1 VAKDGHIVSE
11 MRGGW
16 RRRAIVALCL
26 FGGLLLIF
34 HRPVLLTIG
43 RDLARHYAAKA
54 NLRADF
60 RLEGS
65 VFTNLS
71 VRNLHVVPKG
81 RSAVESIDVDLV
93 HLDYSLLGLIRHGM
107 SQFLG
112 NVDVRSARVVFNPR
126 NAPEEIRPKKQPER
140 TKRELPAVFPERL
153 RISDATLIVRDS
165 PRDLVIEHVDLD
177 LNPRQPGQLR
187 IEKLQLPTAHS
198 WSNIA
203 GQTSYA
209 NKNLVLRDLAL
220 NDQDRIR
227 LLSVDASHTDAKQL
241 SINLDAAIGGG
252 TISVTGTFNETAS
265 SLNAKIHLA
274 AAKVPADSFNK
285 YLDLPEGFISGD
297 IERFVVDLTGGLDA
311 PRTWNGTISAQVNDF
326 SSGQIGIGRG
336 VLDVIARDG
345 TATLRS
351 ADVVQGKN
359 EFHLHG
365 SAELPNELSEFGLS
379 PATLEIAAKAP
390 DLSELSA
397 STGEKLSGSAE
408 VSGKIDIVN
417 AKLEAN
423 LDVTAKQLG
432 FADGAIEKLSA
443 NVKASKIMMR
453 NAADTAATTA
463 PAKPWFADLHSKIV
477 LDMSKIRFRD
487 YAIDSMSGM
496 LSGVNDMLEI
506 EQLDIGRKENKL
518 AITGRYNLPED
529 LRRLRSQPAQLNV
542 SLNANELGDY
552 WAVESPDK
560 MSGPL
565 QVTGQL
571 EWKDELANGQLS
583 IFGAGLKTRDLIF
596 KQLSAQCS
604 VANNTIYLNDL
615 TASLNEQDFVSANGI
630 VDLRAPYH
638 YVGRLS
644 ANVTDLSRLKPMLRA
659 SGNENELAGSLVID
673 WQGSGDAMKF
683 KNNGKLKLALESG
696 RYGNLQSLQANV
708 DATYSPEG
716 LDVPTVFLRSDRMD
730 FQAIVQAKG
739 DTLEITRIQLDQGEA
754 KYASGYISIPFV
766 WKNLGTDAPVLPST
780 GKVVA
785 DFRSENVDIKK
796 LFEDIGA
803 KPAAAGT
810 LNVKLEA
817 AGTISDLDARLDVEM
832 RDLRSEKLPSL
843 EPASFNLSAQ
853 SQHGQLTVS
862 GKLQQAKIQPM
873 ELTANLPLDVPKI
886 VRGKKLPDGT
896 PVYGKIRLPRS
907 SVNFVRQFI
916 PSVQEVDGDLALD
929 VDLSGTV
936 AHPVFNG
943 QADMTMNVAR
953 TDDPTLPALQNFKAR
968 LIFANDALSFEQ
980 FTGELSGGHFTL
992 SGRIIFPKL
1001 TTANLDLRFK
1011 ADSALVARNDTLT
1024 VRTDADIRFAGPIN
1038 SVSVSGNVA
1047 ITNSQFLKNV
1057 DLIPIGLPGRPA
1069 PEPPSA
1075 HPQLSFP
1082 APPLRDWKFDV
1093 AIKTKDPVLI
1103 RGNLATGGA
1112 VADLHFIGTGLHPG
1126 LKGLVRLQNVEATLP
1141 FSRLEIAYG
1150 FLYFDPNDSFN
1161 PKIDLHGTSVIQD
1174 YMIRVYIYGT
1184 SLAPEAVFNSEPPL
1198 PQEEI
1203 ISLLATG
1210 TTREQL
1216 TGNNNVLAGRAGMLL
1231 VQQLYRKIFKK
1242 GQPTQSNSVFNRLS
1256 VDVGTVDPRTG
1267 QQQATA
1273 RFKINDQFVVV
1284 GDLGVGGGY
1293 RGMLKYLIR
1302 FN

>member
-1 VAKDGHIVSE
+1 MAKDGHIVSE

-26 FGGLLLIF
+26 FGALLLIF

-43 RDLARHYAAKA
+43 RQLARHYAAKE

-65 VFTNLS
+65 VFTYLS
-71 VRNLHVVPKG
+71 VRNLHVAPKG
-81 RSAVESIDVDLV
+81 RSAVESIDADLV
-93 HLDYSLLGLIRHGM
+93 RVDYSLLGLIRHGM

-112 NVDVRSARVVFNPR
+112 NVDVRSARVVLNPR
-126 NAPEEIRPKKQPER
+126 NAPEEIHPKKQPER
-140 TKRELPAVFPERL
+140 TKQELPAVFPARL

-187 IEKLQLPTAHS
+187 IEKLQLPTAQS

-209 NKNLVLRDLAL
+209 NKDLVLRDLAL
-220 NDQDRIR
+220 NDQDRIQ
-227 LLSVDASHTDAKQL
+227 LLNVDASHIDAKQL
-241 SINLDAAIGGG
+241 SINLNAAIGGG
-252 TISVTGTFNETAS
+252 TISGTGTFNETAS

-274 AAKVPADSFNK
+274 AAKVPAGSFNK

-326 SSGQIGIGRG
+326 SSDQIGIGRV
-336 VLDVIARDG
+336 VLDVVARDG

-351 ADVVQGKN
+351 ADIVQGTN

-365 SAELPNELSEFGLS
+365 SAKLPNELSGFGRS
-379 PATLEIAAKAP
+379 PATLGIAAKAP
-390 DLSELSA
+390 DLSQLSA

-408 VSGKIDIVN
+408 ISGKIDIVN
-417 AKLEAN
+417 AELEAN
-423 LDVTAKQLG
+423 LDVTAEQLG

-443 NVKASKIMMR
+443 NVKASKIMTR

-487 YAIDSMSGM
+487 YAIDSMSGT
-496 LSGVNDMLEI
+496 LSGVNDVLEI

-638 YVGRLS
+638 YVGKLS

-708 DATYSPEG
+708 DATYSPDG

-739 DTLEITRIQLDQGEA
+739 DTLEITKIQLDQGEA

-796 LFEDIGA
+796 LFE
-803 KPAAAGT
+803 
-810 LNVKLEA
+810 
-817 AGTISDLDARLDVEM
+817 
-832 RDLRSEKLPSL
+832 PSL
-843 EPASFNLSAQ
+843 P
-853 SQHGQLTVS
+853 
-862 GKLQQAKIQPM
+862 
-873 ELTANLPLDVPKI
+873 
-886 VRGKKLPDGT
+886 
-896 PVYGKIRLPRS
+896 PRE
-907 SVNFVRQFI
+907 R
-916 PSVQEVDGDLALD
+916 
-929 VDLSGTV
+929 
-936 AHPVFNG
+936 
-943 QADMTMNVAR
+943 
-953 TDDPTLPALQNFKAR
+953 
-968 LIFANDALSFEQ
+968 
-980 FTGELSGGHFTL
+980 
-992 SGRIIFPKL
+992 
-1001 TTANLDLRFK
+1001 
-1011 ADSALVARNDTLT
+1011 
-1024 VRTDADIRFAGPIN
+1024 
-1038 SVSVSGNVA
+1038 
-1047 ITNSQFLKNV
+1047 
-1057 DLIPIGLPGRPA
+1057 
-1069 PEPPSA
+1069 
-1075 HPQLSFP
+1075 
-1082 APPLRDWKFDV
+1082 
-1093 AIKTKDPVLI
+1093 
-1103 RGNLATGGA
+1103 
-1112 VADLHFIGTGLHPG
+1112 
-1126 LKGLVRLQNVEATLP
+1126 
-1141 FSRLEIAYG
+1141 
-1150 FLYFDPNDSFN
+1150 
-1161 PKIDLHGTSVIQD
+1161 
-1174 YMIRVYIYGT
+1174 
-1184 SLAPEAVFNSEPPL
+1184 
-1198 PQEEI
+1198 
-1203 ISLLATG
+1203 
-1210 TTREQL
+1210 
-1216 TGNNNVLAGRAGMLL
+1216 
-1231 VQQLYRKIFKK
+1231 
-1242 GQPTQSNSVFNRLS
+1242 
-1256 VDVGTVDPRTG
+1256 
-1267 QQQATA
+1267 
-1273 RFKINDQFVVV
+1273 
-1284 GDLGVGGGY
+1284 
-1293 RGMLKYLIR
+1293 
-1302 FN
+1302 